1 MQRITLKLLVGILL
15 IATLP
20 FKTIGQETY
29 AEKLGFEKGKKV
41 LIMHVDDMGMSYS
54 SNIGGLKAINEGL
67 ATSGSIMMPCSWVPD
82 LANRVGD
89 NSNLDLGLHLTLT
102 SEWDNY
108 RWGPI
113 IGSGGAPSLV
123 DSEGKL
129 FKSVAEV
136 VSHGSVEEVEKEL
149 RAQILLAKSMGFE
162 PTHLDSHMGTL
173 FATPEFL
180 SIYLKLGMEYGIP
193 VMIPVGHNTL
203 ISKGIS
209 KELND
214 QTKAI
219 GKQLWD
225 SGLPVI
231 DDLLNESYGWNLP
244 EAIEPT
250 DENLQKFKTEKYIEA
265 IERAKPGITYVIMH
279 CSEPS
284 DIFDKITK
292 SGDTRKGDLLAMLDP
307 KLLEYIEKEG
317 IVFTTFKELHERRR
331 KLIK

>member
-1 MQRITLKLLVGILL
+1 MKRITLNLLVGILL
-15 IATLP
+15 VVAVP

-54 SNIGGLKAINEGL
+54 SNVGGLKAINEGL

-82 LANRVGD
+82 LAKRIGV

-123 DSEGKL
+123 DAEGKL

-136 VSHGSVEEVEKEL
+136 VSHASIDEVEKEL
-149 RAQILLAKSMGFE
+149 RAQIVLGKSMGFE
-162 PTHLDSHMGTL
+162 PTHIDSHMGTL
-173 FATPEFL
+173 FATPEYL

-214 QTKAI
+214 ETQSI
-219 GKQLWD
+219 GKQLWE

-231 DDLLNESYGWNLP
+231 DDLLNESYGWDLP
-244 EAIEPT
+244 EGIETT
-250 DENLQKFKTEKYIEA
+250 DENLQKYKTEKYIEA
-265 IERAKPGITYVIMH
+265 IGRTRPGITYVIMH

-284 DIFDKITK
+284 DIFDQISD
-292 SGDTRKGDLLAMLDP
+292 SGATRKGDLLAMLDP
-307 KLLEYIEKEG
+307 KLREYIEKEG
-317 IVFTTFKELHERRR
+317 IVLTTFKELHERRR
-331 KLIK
+331 KLNK